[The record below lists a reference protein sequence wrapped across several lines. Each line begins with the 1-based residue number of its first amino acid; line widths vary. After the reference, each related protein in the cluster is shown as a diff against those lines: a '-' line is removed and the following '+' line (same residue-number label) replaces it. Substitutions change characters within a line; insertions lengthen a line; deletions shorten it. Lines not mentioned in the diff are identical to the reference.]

1 MYKHFNLIKIQW
13 CNLALARKLLSGC
26 LVRPKKI
33 LAMPRAKINLHPHY
47 NPVSNEYNNLKIPN
61 KGIKKTC
68 YQLSVYACT
77 RSPYIGESKTLIG
90 ASLHAIPCC
99 WYNTNNKFLVNI

>member
-13 CNLALARKLLSGC
+13 CNLALAWKLLSGC
-26 LVRPKKI
+26 LIRPKKI

-77 RSPYIGESKTLIG
+77 RSPYIGEDIDRCITACNPL
-90 ASLHAIPCC
+90 L
-99 WYNTNNKFLVNI
+99 LV